1 MTGSEIKAILKSA
14 KVGKVVKESQLNFG
28 KKRDN
33 EYQKLEV
40 KVCILFWM
48 LLLKYAINNNFKF
61 LHRPTLTSG

>member
-40 KVCILFWM
+40 KVCILF
-48 LLLKYAINNNFKF
+48 
-61 LHRPTLTSG
+61 